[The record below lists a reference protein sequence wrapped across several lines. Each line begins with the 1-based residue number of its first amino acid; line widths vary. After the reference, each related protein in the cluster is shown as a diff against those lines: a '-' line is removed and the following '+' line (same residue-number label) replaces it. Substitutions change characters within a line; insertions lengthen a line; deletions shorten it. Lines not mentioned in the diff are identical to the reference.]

1 MAKKNEMTVD
11 ELRDALSY
19 MDGRRIVKIWAHGGY
34 DADIAEVHEDEVN
47 EDRPVATVTIVTSD
61 ANQHLKTLLDAFFSN
76 RLPIEAP
83 GYYRM
88 TYTTEDIQDMLVP
101 MMIVDKG
108 VLMDYMANNGYQI
121 HQQPDSTPRWVMF
134 TKMNT

>member
-1 MAKKNEMTVD
+1 MTKKNEMTVD

-34 DADIAEVHEDEVN
+34 DADIAEVHEDEVS

-101 MMIVDKG
+101 MMNVDKG

>member
-1 MAKKNEMTVD
+1 MAKKTVRTVD
-11 ELRDALSY
+11 GLRDALSY

-101 MMIVDKG
+101 MMNVDKG

>member
-88 TYTTEDIQDMLVP
+88 TYTTEDIQDLLVP
-101 MMIVDKG
+101 MINVEKC
-108 VLMDYMANNGYQI
+108 VLMDYIANNGYQI

-134 TKMNT
+134 TKMDT

>member
-34 DADIAEVHEDEVN
+34 DADIAEVHEDEVS

-101 MMIVDKG
+101 MMNVDKG

>member
-11 ELRDALSY
+11 ELREALGY
-19 MDGRRIVKIWAHGGY
+19 MDGRRIVKIWAHGGF

-101 MMIVDKG
+101 MMNVDKG

>member
-101 MMIVDKG
+101 MMNVDKS

>member
-11 ELRDALSY
+11 DLRDALSF

-76 RLPIEAP
+76 RLPIKAP

-101 MMIVDKG
+101 MMNVDKG

>member
-1 MAKKNEMTVD
+1 MAKKNEMTVE

-101 MMIVDKG
+101 MMNVDKG
-108 VLMDYMANNGYQI
+108 VLMEYIYNNGYQI

>member
-1 MAKKNEMTVD
+1 MTKKNEMTVD
-11 ELRDALSY
+11 DLRDALSY

-61 ANQHLKTLLDAFFSN
+61 ANQHLKALLNAFFSN

-83 GYYRM
+83 GYFRM
-88 TYTTEDIQDMLVP
+88 AYTTVDIQDMLAP
-101 MMIVDKG
+101 MMDVDKR

-121 HQQPDSTPRWVMF
+121 HQQNDGTPRWVMF
-134 TKMNT
+134 TNINT

>member
-11 ELRDALSY
+11 DLRDALSY

-34 DADIAEVHEDEVN
+34 DADIAEVHEDEVS

-101 MMIVDKG
+101 MMNVDKG

>member
-101 MMIVDKG
+101 MMNVDKG

>member
-61 ANQHLKTLLDAFFSN
+61 ANQHQKTLLDAFFSN

-101 MMIVDKG
+101 MMNVDKG

>member
-88 TYTTEDIQDMLVP
+88 TYTTEDIQDMLIP
-101 MMIVDKG
+101 MMNVDKG

>member
-101 MMIVDKG
+101 MMKVDKG

>member
-19 MDGRRIVKIWAHGGY
+19 MDGRRIVKIWAHGGF

-101 MMIVDKG
+101 MMNVDKG

>member
-47 EDRPVATVTIVTSD
+47 EDRPVATVTIVTTD

-101 MMIVDKG
+101 MMNVDKG

>member
-101 MMIVDKG
+101 MMNVDKG

-134 TKMNT
+134 TKVNT

>member
-101 MMIVDKG
+101 MMSVDKG